1 MELRRYLQILRRKL
15 PLVVVSVL
23 LGIVA
28 GYLITPRTV
37 QYTAT
42 ATLYVGSRVINP
54 DPRIGE
60 LSNDR
65 ASAIDRIVQTYA
77 VMIRTEASAAAA
89 VTKAGVP
96 LSPQALV
103 AATATEPVLNT
114 TLLEISVTNTDPGTA
129 QTLAN
134 ALATTFVE
142 RVAELEPVTA
152 TPGGATST
160 TDPGSDGGV
169 DPGSGSTNDNA
180 VVAGIPATVADPAKL
195 PVVPGTT
202 GLTRNL
208 LLGALFGL
216 VISLGIVALLEYL
229 DVTIKTPADAE
240 RRLELPVLGA
250 LPLHTGRVSPTA
262 RSNGA
267 VARERARG

>member
-15 PLVVVSVL
+15 PLVVLSVL
-23 LGIVA
+23 LGMVA
-28 GYLITPRTV
+28 GYLATPRTAR
-37 QYTAT
+37 YTAT

-65 ASAIDRIVQTYA
+65 ATAIDRIVQTYA
-77 VMIRTEASAAAA
+77 ELIRTEASAAAA
-89 VTKAGVP
+89 LNKAGVP

-103 AATATEPVLNT
+103 GATVTEPVVNT
-114 TLLEISVTNTDPGTA
+114 TLLKVSVTDPDPGTA
-129 QTLAN
+129 QTLAT
-134 ALATTFVE
+134 ALASSFVD
-142 RVAELEPVTA
+142 RLADLEPAPTTADGITA
-152 TPGGATST
+152 T
-160 TDPGSDGGV
+160 TDVGSSGD
-169 DPGSGSTNDNA
+169 DGSGGSSGDDS
-180 VVAGIPATVADPAKL
+180 VVAGIPATVSDPAKL
-195 PVVPGTT
+195 PVVPEPT

-216 VISLGIVALLEYL
+216 VISVGIVALLEYL
-229 DVTIKTPADAE
+229 DITIKSPSEAE

-262 RSNGA
+262 HGNGV
-267 VARERARG
+267 VAKERARG